1 MRLEADPSDFK
12 PPTRPVLKD
21 AAEEARC
28 SYRVKVPKSDKNGE
42 CMQRHFDFVLLGG
55 GPASVSAAE
64 TLRAEGAKGSILLV
78 SEEAARPASRRTWS
92 CRRFARPGRYSCPNG
107 WLRSNRPLES
117 ALARTSCGWREAS
130 SSANTWTPT
139 SMAFLSGINR
149 GGKVYH

>member
-1 MRLEADPSDFK
+1 VRLEADPSDFK

-21 AAEEARC
+21 VAEEARC

-42 CMQRHFDFVLLGG
+42 CMQKHFDFVLLGG

-92 CRRFARPGRYSCPNG
+92 CRRFARPGRYGALTAHLLCVHIVHADRRAGCPSSWRG
-107 WLRSNRPLES
+107 TWQDPLH
-117 ALARTSCGWREAS
+117 REQA
-130 SSANTWTPT
+130 PT
-139 SMAFLSGINR
+139 GKGSRFKLSH
-149 GGKVYH
+149 K